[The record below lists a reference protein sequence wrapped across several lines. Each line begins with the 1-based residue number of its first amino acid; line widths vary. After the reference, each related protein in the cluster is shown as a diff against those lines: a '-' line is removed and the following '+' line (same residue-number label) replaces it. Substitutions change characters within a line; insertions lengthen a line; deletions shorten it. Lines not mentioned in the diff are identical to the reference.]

1 MEIWSRAAFRALE
14 ECRTAME
21 ARKASERLEGS
32 EKIQKEPGAA
42 PERQQAPG
50 SHATTGGGLGGDHT
64 AQRGRRSG
72 LGLNAGEVFSDE
84 EFAPMH
90 SPATNADLYRCDF
103 TSAGPGAFQQG
114 DGDARWNGKRRNAA
128 GARLGGAGSSSLLP
142 AVLIAQNDNRHL
154 PALRIILSSGESGKR
169 LVSDGGS

>member
-64 AQRGRRSG
+64 AQRGTRSG
-72 LGLNAGEVFSDE
+72 LERERGTVSGSFPVSHRTPDAGETDVPKDRAN
-84 EFAPMH
+84 AP
-90 SPATNADLYRCDF
+90 SV
-103 TSAGPGAFQQG
+103 S
-114 DGDARWNGKRRNAA
+114 GKLRNAA
-128 GARLGGAGSSSLLP
+128 GARLDGVGSSSLRP
-142 AVLIAQNDNRHL
+142 AVLIASNDNRKGHCRPSQAITL
-154 PALRIILSSGESGKR
+154 LR
-169 LVSDGGS
+169 